1 MFNMV
6 LEIIPIGGY
15 NEVGKNMTVI
25 KSGDESVILDMGFH
39 LPSLI
44 GFEEQGGDRRNLTT
58 KGLQKLGAIPNDT
71 ILSSIKNTVKAI
83 VPSHCHLDHIG
94 AIPYLEKNYKA
105 PIICTPYTAEV
116 LKILAKDEK
125 IQLNNELISKKAGA
139 RIKVSKNIEV
149 ELINMTHSTLDAANI
164 IVHTPDGKVVY
175 TNDFK
180 FDNKPIIGKG
190 PDYKRLKQVGESG
203 EVKALIQDC
212 LYAGKYMKTPS
223 ESVAKEMLKDVMLGA
238 DNYGHSLIVTCFASH
253 LARIK
258 SAVEFGK
265 KLNRQIIL
273 LGRSLSKYS
282 QAADNLG
289 YVPWLQDVEV
299 VTYSR
304 QVEKALHKI
313 EKNRDKY
320 MVICTGNQAEP
331 GAILTRMG
339 AGKLPFKFLHDDHV
353 IFSCKTIPV
362 EPNIQNRARLD
373 KQLTTKGVRL
383 FKDIHVSG
391 HGAREDIRDM
401 IDMVKP
407 EKIIPAHGGKDHT
420 LPITDLTEIMGYK
433 TGKDVLFMTNGKSIA
448 LK

>member
-1 MFNMV
+1 
-6 LEIIPIGGY
+6 
-15 NEVGKNMTVI
+15 
-25 KSGDESVILDMGFH
+25 
-39 LPSLI
+39 
-44 GFEEQGGDRRNLTT
+44 
-58 KGLQKLGAIPNDT
+58 
-71 ILSSIKNTVKAI
+71 
-83 VPSHCHLDHIG
+83 
-94 AIPYLEKNYKA
+94 
-105 PIICTPYTAEV
+105 
-116 LKILAKDEK
+116 
-125 IQLNNELISKKAGA
+125 
-139 RIKVSKNIEV
+139 
-149 ELINMTHSTLDAANI
+149 
-164 IVHTPDGKVVY
+164 
-175 TNDFK
+175 
-180 FDNKPIIGKG
+180 
-190 PDYKRLKQVGESG
+190 
-203 EVKALIQDC
+203 
-212 LYAGKYMKTPS
+212 MKTPS